1 MGQQYKPSDRIL
13 ADLSRI
19 AFLSGS
25 YPGSRKQKVH
35 RLGSGS
41 VSGLGGQMAMNALA
55 KALRI
60 GGRNPYPISF
70 IFIIPKKG
78 CSMNLKF
85 ISTVIKHKQV
95 THFHIIIEDFFFP

>member
-1 MGQQYKPSDRIL
+1 
-13 ADLSRI
+13 
-19 AFLSGS
+19 
-25 YPGSRKQKVH
+25 
-35 RLGSGS
+35 
-41 VSGLGGQMAMNALA
+41 MAMNALA